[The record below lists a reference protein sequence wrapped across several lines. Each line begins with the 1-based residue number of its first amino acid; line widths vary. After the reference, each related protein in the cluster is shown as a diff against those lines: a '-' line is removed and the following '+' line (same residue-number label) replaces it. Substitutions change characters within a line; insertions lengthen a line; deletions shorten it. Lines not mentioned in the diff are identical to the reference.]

1 MYGGET
7 TKYESTFP
15 NPLAKHGE
23 KIKKAYGLQYAKAIY
38 SQWGGM
44 DSENSLYARRMREF
58 NISRDYANG
67 TQDTSIYKKILTSLN
82 PNDGDGSL
90 LSLDWTP
97 VPIIPKFVKIVVNK
111 ILSANLS
118 PNIEAID
125 PVSKTEKDRK
135 KAKIRFQ
142 VENQASI
149 KEAQELGLDV
159 GIDTN
164 RIPQTS
170 EEAEILLQ
178 GTLKTDAEIA
188 AQLATR
194 LTLAWNEFDERIFRR
209 CVEDL
214 VSCGMGVVKREND
227 PNYGIKETYVDP
239 AYFIHSVTD
248 DPNFTD
254 IVYAGHIRKV
264 SIQELKRIAGDQFT
278 EDEYMQMARTVMNRY
293 GNNPNRFGTTRY
305 DGVLDQYNYGYDEY
319 TIEILDFEFI
329 SVDDI
334 IFEEKESRFGNV
346 GFYYKG
352 YEYNVPKQS
361 VYDRKPVYMQ
371 NSTLYGG
378 KFVLGTEYI
387 FDYGLKKNIPKN
399 VHDLTR
405 TSMSYSAIAT
415 NIRRMIPKSM
425 VSGIIGFADQ
435 LQISHL
441 KIQQS
446 IAKAKPDGLIVDIE
460 GLENVQLGKGGELQ
474 PLDIQD
480 IYEQTGIFYYRSKNP
495 DGSFANPPI
504 RPLDNSIRNIN
515 ELIGTYNHYLRM
527 IRDATGINEVVDGTT
542 PKGEQLVGV
551 RQQAIQAANNAL
563 YDITNASMVLYRRV
577 CADIVKCLQILPV
590 KSVLFQAYENAIG
603 KENMNV
609 LASFRDLPMYN
620 FGVRVV
626 SDMNEVD
633 KAYLEQNIQI
643 ALSQKEIDLEDAIA
657 IRQLKDVDQAEQL
670 LIIRR
675 KKRMRQQQEMAM
687 QNSQMQAQMNQQTAM
702 ASAQAKMQ
710 EEQMRAQLEAQKI
723 QMETQSKAQLLQL
736 EYQLRSELEKIKG
749 QFGLAEQ
756 QMITGAKQTL
766 EQDKEDRKDDRVKK
780 QAVEQSKLI
789 SQRKG
794 QRPELTEEADI
805 LNTILNK

>member
-15 NPLAKHGE
+15 NPLAKHAE
-23 KIKKAYGLQYAKAIY
+23 KVKKAYGLQYAKAIY

-142 VENQASI
+142 VENQAAI

-159 GIDTN
+159 GVDTN
-164 RIPQTS
+164 KIPQTS

-178 GTLKTDAEIA
+178 GSLKTDAEIA

-254 IVYAGHIRKV
+254 IVYAGHIRRI

-278 EDEYMQMARTVMNRY
+278 EDEYMQMARTVMNQY

-305 DGVLDQYNYGYDEY
+305 DGILDQYNYGYDEY
-319 TIEILDFEFI
+319 TIEILEFEFI

-352 YEYNVPKQS
+352 YEYNAPKQS

-378 KFVLGTEYI
+378 KFVLGTEYL

-590 KSVLFQAYENAIG
+590 KSVLFQAYENALG
-603 KENMNV
+603 RENMSV

-633 KAYLEQNIQI
+633 KAYLEQNIQV
-643 ALSQKEIDLEDAIA
+643 ALAQKEIDLEDAIA

-675 KKRMRQQQEMAM
+675 KKRMRQQQEIAM

-702 ASAQAKMQ
+702 ATAQAKMQ

-794 QRPELTEEADI
+794 ERPELSEQTDI
-805 LNTILNK
+805 TDIILNK